1 MAKNKEKTMK
11 IPYIASAWKVLFKPE
26 EYGNYINDH
35 SVVKGADGKWHLF
48 GITSFGGGPGKER
61 YFAHGVGENLS
72 NPMKERGKAI
82 DRGGLAWA
90 PCVIQKDDNF
100 YMFYGPSPT
109 QLSVSFDMC
118 EWFNYPVVLK
128 GEPLMAA
135 HRDHFVL
142 EISKN
147 KYLMYVVGVHEKKG
161 AVSIFSSSNLLKW
174 KFEGLALQ
182 SGENAPLNPAWGA
195 MESPFV
201 VKKDG
206 LYYLFVTYTDC
217 SKENY
222 NDTLV
227 FVSKNPKNFGIY
239 NGEKDGVQP
248 ITKIQA
254 HAPEILKENGEY
266 YITTCGWDWQDIPHP
281 GAVSIARLEWR

>member
-1 MAKNKEKTMK
+1 
-11 IPYIASAWKVLFKPE
+11 
-26 EYGNYINDH
+26 
-35 SVVKGADGKWHLF
+35 
-48 GITSFGGGPGKER
+48 
-61 YFAHGVGENLS
+61 
-72 NPMKERGKAI
+72 
-82 DRGGLAWA
+82 
-90 PCVIQKDDNF
+90 
-100 YMFYGPSPT
+100 
-109 QLSVSFDMC
+109 
-118 EWFNYPVVLK
+118 
-128 GEPLMAA
+128 
-135 HRDHFVL
+135 
-142 EISKN
+142 
-147 KYLMYVVGVHEKKG
+147 
-161 AVSIFSSSNLLKW
+161 
-174 KFEGLALQ
+174 
-182 SGENAPLNPAWGA
+182 

-201 VKKDG
+201 VKKDE